1 MGFAFGF
8 WKPNFFRHPLYTVC
22 IPGVL
27 KLYCPIV
34 IAPGNK
40 KYPTRLSG
48 WVVQIISRAPS
59 HHVARHVPRPP
70 PTDYGGP
77 GVIKGRI
84 MFYSNLFNS
93 NGLKR
98 EIVGLIP

>member
-1 MGFAFGF
+1 MTDVSTGKSQPVLLRINLNDA
-8 WKPNFFRHPLYTVC
+8 
-22 IPGVL
+22 GVL

-34 IAPGNK
+34 IVPGNK

-77 GVIKGRI
+77 SVIKGRI

>member
-1 MGFAFGF
+1 MSL
-8 WKPNFFRHPLYTVC
+8 KTVMTASK
-22 IPGVL
+22 IFYVAGVL

-34 IAPGNK
+34 IVPGNK

-70 PTDYGGP
+70 PTD
-77 GVIKGRI
+77 
-84 MFYSNLFNS
+84 
-93 NGLKR
+93 
-98 EIVGLIP
+98 

>member
-1 MGFAFGF
+1 MSVTGIELQ
-8 WKPNFFRHPLYTVC
+8 KLMTYDT
-22 IPGVL
+22 GVL

-77 GVIKGRI
+77 SVIKGRI